1 MLIHLP
7 RLNDPYLDQPVDTFM
22 MHASTDRIGTHLI
35 ADSPGQADVI
45 LFTQCH
51 MLVRDWR
58 LTRITHHPL
67 RRAFPGKVMVY
78 NEFDRPWCALP
89 GVYVSMPR
97 RHFVAEHQRP
107 WAYFA
112 PQPRVTLIEA
122 PDLLFSFVASN
133 TTPCRRPL
141 FALKHP
147 DAIVEEVRGFRL
159 WDSASE
165 RFDERRARFNDVL
178 ARSRFV
184 LCPRGNATS
193 SVRLYETLAAGAVPV
208 IIADEW
214 VPPAGPEW
222 ETFSIRWPEG
232 RVDGLIETLEARD
245 AEWLSMSKRARRA
258 YDDYFSPDVYFHH
271 VAERCRDLVQAGS
284 LERFPARGVIDRR
297 YAELAV
303 ANAHARVRHAR
314 AGLKKRMMRMVR
326 RRARYAQNA

>member
-7 RLNDPYLDQPVDTFM
+7 RLNDPHLDQPVDHFR
-22 MHASTDRIGTHLI
+22 MHASTDRVGMHQIT
-35 ADSPGQADVI
+35 DSPAQADVI

-51 MLVRDWR
+51 MLLTDWR
-58 LTRITHHPL
+58 LKRVTNHPL
-67 RRAFPGKVMVY
+67 RRAFPDKVMVY

-89 GVYVSMPR
+89 GVYVSMPG

-112 PQPRVTLIEA
+112 PEPLATPNET

-133 TTPCRRPL
+133 TTACRRPL
-141 FALKHP
+141 FELKHP
-147 DAIVEEVRGFRL
+147 HAIVEEAQRFRL
-159 WDSASE
+159 WDPTSE
-165 RFDERRARFNDVL
+165 RFDERRARFKAVL

-208 IIADEW
+208 IIADDW
-214 VPPAGPEW
+214 VPPVGPEW
-222 ETFSIRWPEG
+222 EAFSIRWPEG
-232 RVDGLIETLEARD
+232 RVGGLIEMLEERD
-245 AEWLSMSKRARRA
+245 AEWPAMSKKARQA

-271 VAERCRDLVQAGS
+271 IAERCRDLLQAGS
-284 LERFPARGVIDRR
+284 LERFPARGVIDRW

-303 ANAHARVRHAR
+303 ANARARVQHAR
-314 AGLKKRMMRMVR
+314 AGVKRRVR
-326 RRARYAQNA
+326 RIVSRPATDAQKT

>member
-7 RLNDPYLDQPVDTFM
+7 RLNDPYLDQPVDTFT
-22 MHASTDRIGTHLI
+22 MHASTDRVGTHLI
-35 ADSPGQADVI
+35 ADSPEQADVI

-51 MLVRDWR
+51 MLVTDWR
-58 LTRITHHPL
+58 LTRITDHPL
-67 RRAFPGKVMVY
+67 RRAFPDKVMVY

-89 GVYVSMPR
+89 GVYVSMPG

-112 PQPRVTLIEA
+112 PQPLATLNETR
-122 PDLLFSFVASN
+122 DLLFSFVASN
-133 TTPCRRPL
+133 TTACRGPL

-147 DAIVEEVRGFRL
+147 QAIVEEAHRFRL
-159 WDSASE
+159 WDPTSE
-165 RFDERRARFNDVL
+165 RFDERRARFNNVL

-214 VPPAGPEW
+214 VPPVGPEW
-222 ETFSIRWPEG
+222 EAISIRWPEG
-232 RVDGLIETLEARD
+232 RVDGLIEMLEARD
-245 AEWLSMSKRARRA
+245 AEWPSMSERARRA

-271 VAERCRDLVQAGS
+271 VAERCRELVQAGS
-284 LERFPARGVIDRR
+284 LERFPARGVIDRW

-303 ANAHARVRHAR
+303 ANARARVRHAR
-314 AGLKKRMMRMVR
+314 SGLKTRVKRIVR
-326 RRARYAQNA
+326 RRATDARNT

>member
-7 RLNDPYLDQPVDTFM
+7 RLNEPYLDQPVDTFT
-22 MHASTDRIGTHLI
+22 MHASTDRVGMHQIT
-35 ADSPGQADVI
+35 DSPEQADVI

-51 MLVRDWR
+51 MLGTDWR

-67 RRAFPGKVMVY
+67 RQAFPDKVMVY

-89 GVYVSMPR
+89 GVYVSMPG
-97 RHFVAEHQRP
+97 RHFVAAHQRP

-112 PQPRVTLIEA
+112 PQPLVTVNET

-133 TTPCRRPL
+133 TTACRRPL

-147 DAIVEEVRGFRL
+147 QAIVEEVQRFRF
-159 WDSASE
+159 WDPTSE
-165 RFDERRARFNDVL
+165 GFDERRARFKAVL

-208 IIADEW
+208 VIADEW
-214 VPPAGPEW
+214 VPPVGPEW
-222 ETFSIRWPEG
+222 EAFSIRWPEG
-232 RVDGLIETLEARD
+232 RVDGLIEMLEARD
-245 AEWLSMSKRARRA
+245 AEWSPMSARARRA
-258 YDDYFSPDVYFHH
+258 YEDYFSPDVYFHQ
-271 VAERCRDLVQAGS
+271 VAERCRELLQAGS
-284 LERFPARGVIDRR
+284 LERFPARGVIDRW

-303 ANAHARVRHAR
+303 DSARARVRHAPAALR
-314 AGLKKRMMRMVR
+314 KRVTRIVR
-326 RRARYAQNA
+326 RGATDAQRT